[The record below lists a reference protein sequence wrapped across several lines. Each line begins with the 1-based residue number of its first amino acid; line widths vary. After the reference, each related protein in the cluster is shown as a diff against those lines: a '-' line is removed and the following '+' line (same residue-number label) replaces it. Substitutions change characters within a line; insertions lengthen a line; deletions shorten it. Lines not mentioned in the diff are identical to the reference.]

1 MKKAIVGAVNRPII
15 RIITVIAESLERKAA
30 AMWSITIATIT
41 RYSVDFYL
49 TTIAVPLLR
58 NGHQSGEISLFTM
71 PINPV
76 NFASKS

>member
-41 RYSVDFYL
+41 RYFS
-49 TTIAVPLLR
+49 
-58 NGHQSGEISLFTM
+58 
-71 PINPV
+71 
-76 NFASKS
+76 